1 MVDATLAEVVRAAR
15 EREGI
20 SLRELARRARVSA
33 GQISRIEAGEVA
45 KPSSDT
51 LRSIARAL
59 GRYPDPLL
67 VIAGHLTGEA
77 AGGRLLELQD
87 EIEERD
93 EPAAS
98 FLDAG
103 ARELAVEDEA
113 SRRYLAWTL
122 FEGSRADLL
131 GWGFQRDEDDETR
144 KEVEELIRAWRALT
158 PERRLLVRALV
169 ADQEVLSR
177 LDRLPSAPGRYEI
190 DIRLTDREATD
201 AD

>member
-1 MVDATLAEVVRAAR
+1 MPEVRLAEVIRAAR

-20 SLRELARRARVSA
+20 KLRELARRAGVSA

-67 VIAGHLTGEA
+67 VMAGHLTGEA
-77 AGGRLLELQD
+77 AGERLLELHD
-87 EIEERD
+87 EIDERA

-103 ARELAVEDEA
+103 ARELAAEDEA

-122 FEGSRADLL
+122 FEASHADLL
-131 GWGFQRDEDDETR
+131 GWGFQRDEDDEAR
-144 KEVEELIRAWRALT
+144 KEVEQLIRAWRALT
-158 PERRLLVRALV
+158 PGRRLLVRAYV
-169 ADQEVLSR
+169 DDQERLSG
-177 LDRLPSAPGRYEI
+177 LDRLPSADGRYEI
-190 DIRLTDREATD
+190 DIRLTDREATG